1 LEAISATIVTFI
13 ITRTYSQD
21 LFFNTHQKNWIG

>member
-21 LFFNTHQKNWIG
+21 LFFNTHDKN